1 MKAPGEIVVEDGVV
15 TKGAGLAADVPW
27 WSFTK
32 TVIAAAALALVR
44 DGRLTLDAI
53 LPGRSCTLRQLLQ
66 HRAGLSDYGRLA
78 AYHDAVARRQDAWS
92 AGDLL
97 ERADADTLVYPPG
110 EGWLYSNIGYFF
122 VRRLIEETT
131 GEELGAVLA
140 RLVLRPLG
148 IEHARLARRRE
159 DLADVL
165 MGQTRDYD
173 PRWVYHG
180 LLVGPLHEAALL
192 LDRLMAGHLLPA
204 DLLAAML
211 RPHPV
216 GGPVAGRPW
225 VSPGYGLGLMIGS
238 VTGGSTI
245 AGHTGGGPGTV
256 VAIYHLLSARPARTA
271 AAFSPGDDQGLVEG
285 RCVLSLEGPPA
296 KKDG

>member
-1 MKAPGEIVVEDGVV
+1 LKAPADIAVEDGVV
-15 TKGAGLAADVPW
+15 TKGAEPAADVPW

-32 TVIAAAALALVR
+32 TVIAAAALVLVR
-44 DGRLTLDAI
+44 DGRLTLDAV
-53 LPGRSCTLRQLLQ
+53 LPGRPCTLRQLLQ
-66 HRAGLSDYGRLA
+66 HRAGLTDYGRLA
-78 AYHDAVARRQDAWS
+78 AYHDAVARRQDAWPAS
-92 AGDLL
+92 ELL
-97 ERADADTLVYPPG
+97 ERADAKTLVYPPG
-110 EGWLYSNIGYFF
+110 EGWLYSNIGYLF

-131 GEELGAVLA
+131 GEELGSALA
-140 RLVLRPLG
+140 RLVLRPLA
-148 IEHARLARRRE
+148 IERARLARRRE

-180 LLVGPLHEAALL
+180 LLVGPLQEAALL
-192 LDRLMAGHLLPA
+192 LDRLMAGHLLPG

-225 VSPGYGLGLMIGS
+225 VSPGYGLGLMTGS
-238 VTGGSTI
+238 VTNGSMI

-256 VAIYHLLSARPARTA
+256 VAIYHHLSDKPARTA
-271 AAFSPGDDQGLVEG
+271 AAFSPGDDQGLVED
-285 RCVLSLEGPPA
+285 RCVLSLAGAPA

>member
-15 TKGAGLAADVPW
+15 TTSAEPTANVPW

-32 TVIAAAALALVR
+32 TVIAAAALVLVR
-44 DGRLTLDAI
+44 NGRLTLDTR
-53 LPGRSCTLRQLLQ
+53 LPGRPCTLRQLLQ
-66 HRAGLSDYGRLA
+66 HRAGLTDYGRLA
-78 AYHDAVARRQDAWS
+78 TYHEAVARREDAWS
-92 AGDLL
+92 TSELL
-97 ERADADTLVYPPG
+97 ERADAETLVYPPG
-110 EGWLYSNIGYFF
+110 KGWLYSNIGYLF
-122 VRRLIEETT
+122 VRRLIEETM
-131 GEELGAVLA
+131 GEELGSAIA
-140 RLVLRPLG
+140 RLVLRPLA
-148 IEHARLARRRE
+148 IERTRLARRRE

-180 LLVGPLHEAALL
+180 LLVGPLQEAALL
-192 LDRLMAGHLLPA
+192 LDRLMTGHLLPA

-225 VSPGYGLGLMIGS
+225 ISPGYGLGLMIGD
-238 VTGGSTI
+238 VTGGSAI

-256 VAIYHLLSARPARTA
+256 VAVYHLLSSKPARTA
-271 AAFSPGDDQGLVEG
+271 AAFSPSDDQGLVED
-285 RCVLSLEGPPA
+285 RCVLSLEGTPA

>member
-1 MKAPGEIVVEDGVV
+1 M
-15 TKGAGLAADVPW
+15 
-27 WSFTK
+27 
-32 TVIAAAALALVR
+32 
-44 DGRLTLDAI
+44 LDAV
-53 LPGRSCTLRQLLQ
+53 LSGRPYTLRQLLQ
-66 HRAGLSDYGRLA
+66 HRAGLTDYGHLA
-78 AYHDAVARRQDAWS
+78 AYHDAVARRRDAWS
-92 AGDLL
+92 TSELL

-110 EGWLYSNIGYFF
+110 ESWLYSNIGYFF

-131 GEELGAVLA
+131 GEELGAALA

-148 IEHARLARRRE
+148 VEHVRLAWRRE

-165 MGQTRDYD
+165 MGQARDYD

-192 LDRLMAGHLLPA
+192 LDRLMARHLLSA
-204 DLLAAML
+204 ELLAAML

-225 VSPGYGLGLMIGS
+225 ISPGYGLGLMTGG
-238 VTGGSTI
+238 VTGGSVI

-256 VAIYHLLSARPARTA
+256 VAIYHLLFARPARTA
-271 AAFSPGDDQGLVEG
+271 ASFSPGDDQGLVEG
-285 RCVLSLEGPPA
+285 HCVLSLEGAPA

>member
-15 TKGAGLAADVPW
+15 TTSAEPATDVPW

-32 TVIAAAALALVR
+32 TVISAAALVLVR
-44 DGRLTLDAI
+44 DGRLTLDTR
-53 LPGRSCTLRQLLQ
+53 LPGRPYTLRQLLQ
-66 HRAGLSDYGRLA
+66 HRAGLTDYSRLA
-78 AYHDAVARRQDAWS
+78 AYHDAVARREDAWS
-92 AGDLL
+92 TSELL

-122 VRRLIEETT
+122 VRRLIEETA
-131 GEELGAVLA
+131 GEELGAALA

-148 IEHARLARRRE
+148 VEHARLARHRE

-173 PRWVYHG
+173 PRWVYHE
-180 LLVGPLHEAALL
+180 LLVGPLQEATLL
-192 LDRLMAGHLLPA
+192 LDRLMTGHLLPA

-211 RPHPV
+211 LPHPV

-225 VSPGYGLGLMIGS
+225 ISPGYGLGLM
-238 VTGGSTI
+238 TGGVAGGAVI

-256 VAIYHLLSARPARTA
+256 VAIYHLLSAGPARTA

-285 RCVLSLEGPPA
+285 QCVLSLEGAPA